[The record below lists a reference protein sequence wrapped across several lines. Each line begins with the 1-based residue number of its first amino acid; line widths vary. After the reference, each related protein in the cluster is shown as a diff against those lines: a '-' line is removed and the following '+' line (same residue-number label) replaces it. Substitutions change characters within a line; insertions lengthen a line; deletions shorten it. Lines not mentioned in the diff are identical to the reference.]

1 MKYLDDIIKTEDL
14 ILLNSYII
22 KSYDNYEVINYCFYY
37 ACLNQKINVMD
48 FLFISFPDNLEFY
61 YSGDPS
67 LIASSLGNLKTLK
80 WLYNKSNIFPFNYEY
95 ILREA
100 KSNNKTNVVKWMKS
114 LKKDKDKQICP
125 LHTTLK
131 CKIL

>member
-95 ILREA
+95 I
-100 KSNNKTNVVKWMKS
+100 
-114 LKKDKDKQICP
+114 
-125 LHTTLK
+125 
-131 CKIL
+131 